1 MDESKTSPTH
11 LGSCRYLDLCRGV
24 LDLSII
30 QQPFS
35 ITKCQTFL
43 TIRNFFIAVYQ
54 ALSPDCL
61 VLGSLHV
68 PSGLGHDVPNPNLT
82 IRNFFIAVY
91 QALSPDCLVLGS
103 LHVPSGLGHDVVGG
117 VDAARDA
124 AALCSGTATR
134 LVQGVLDGAGAVLL
148 GMLPPR
154 APYVVELFG

>member
-1 MDESKTSPTH
+1 M
-11 LGSCRYLDLCRGV
+11 
-24 LDLSII
+24 SII

-35 ITKCQTFL
+35 ITKCQTF
-43 TIRNFFIAVYQ
+43 
-54 ALSPDCL
+54 
-61 VLGSLHV
+61 
-68 PSGLGHDVPNPNLT
+68 LT